1 MNKADHE
8 LQDQVRERTC
18 DHDRSGVW
26 RGMYLDVV
34 CPISGLAV
42 RDSHTIRH
50 GLWRMHTQCRRCLRM
65 TNGTV
70 LFTTMILFDPAA
82 VAWCIDYMH
91 TTDVA
96 PLLVHDYC

>member
-1 MNKADHE
+1 MSCKI
-8 LQDQVRERTC
+8 RSERGPATTT
-18 DHDRSGVW
+18 DRVFGEA
-26 RGMYLDVV
+26 
-34 CPISGLAV
+34 CISMLSVPSPGWLSAT
-42 RDSHTIRH
+42 RPDPHTIRH